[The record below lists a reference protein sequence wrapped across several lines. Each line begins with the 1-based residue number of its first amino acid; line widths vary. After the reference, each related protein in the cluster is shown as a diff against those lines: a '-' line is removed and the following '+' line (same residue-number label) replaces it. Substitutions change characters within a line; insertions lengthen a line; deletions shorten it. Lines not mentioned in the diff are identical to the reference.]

1 MTRFIRIKN
10 GFLNVDAVTKIHW
23 RCINDNKERLVKER
37 YETVFEYLGEG
48 GIREAVSR
56 DYLDEQDVARL
67 TALVVPALPG
77 YFGVEILNE
86 TDPPEI
92 VRSPVIAWRISSQ
105 DGSVYPVF
113 MSDTDENV
121 AILCPDGQVIAQ
133 FEASYEN
140 VDRWVESVTGKN
152 TSKRCK

>member
-1 MTRFIRIKN
+1 MTRFIRIKS

-23 RCINDNKERLVKER
+23 RCINDNKERSVRER
-37 YETVFEYLGEG
+37 YETAFEYTGEG
-48 GIREAVSR
+48 GVREAVSR
-56 DYLDEQDVARL
+56 EYLDEQDIARL
-67 TALVVPALPG
+67 TASVVPALPG

-92 VRSPVIAWRISSQ
+92 VRSPVIAWSISSL

-113 MSDTDENV
+113 MSDTGENV

-133 FEASYEN
+133 FEAFYEN
-140 VDRWVESVTGKN
+140 VDRWMESVTVKSA
-152 TSKRCK
+152 SKRCK